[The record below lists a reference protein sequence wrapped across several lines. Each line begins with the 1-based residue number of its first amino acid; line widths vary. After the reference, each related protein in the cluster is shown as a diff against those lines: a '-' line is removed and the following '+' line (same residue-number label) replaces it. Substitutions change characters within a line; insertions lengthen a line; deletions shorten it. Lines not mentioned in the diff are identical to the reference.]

1 LKKTEKYFRI
11 FNHFGIEQQNGKP
24 KKKNYNKPRNS
35 NETENL
41 KRKITTNR
49 EIFASFI
56 IISELSNKAENL
68 KRKIAINR
76 KIKQI

>member
-1 LKKTEKYFRI
+1 MSEL
-11 FNHFGIEQQNGKP
+11 
-24 KKKNYNKPRNS
+24 S

-56 IISELSNKAENL
+56 IILESSNKAE
-68 KRKIAINR
+68 KPKKIN
-76 KIKQI
+76 